1 MSFES
6 TILNWITEVTAL
18 DAWQAPID
26 VAQDKPAGDYCTFQ
40 IVSMVLSDF
49 NQDEPEAKD
58 ANLITKVIRNN
69 ATMVLSLNVF
79 KPGGYQQLLNLNA
92 SASFWKY
99 RNTLAAGGIS
109 INRYGNPQNLTGLGD
124 TNFVDRWQMDIELRI
139 VTESSNDWDRI
150 RNMSLGG
157 IFIAADGN
165 NIISTARWPK

>member
-6 TILNWITEVTAL
+6 TILDWITEVTAL
-18 DAWQAPID
+18 DAWQAPIESS
-26 VAQDKPAGDYCTFQ
+26 QDKPQTDYCTFQ

-49 NQDEPEAKD
+49 NQNVPEAKD
-58 ANLITKVIRNN
+58 ADLITTVIRNN
-69 ATMVLSLNVF
+69 ATMLLSLNVF

-99 RNTLAAGGIS
+99 RNTLAAGGIT

-124 TNFVDRWQMDIELRI
+124 TNFVERWQMDIELRI

-150 RNMSLGG
+150 KAMSLGG
-157 IFIAADGN
+157 IFFADDGN
-165 NIISTARWPK
+165 DIISMAKWPK